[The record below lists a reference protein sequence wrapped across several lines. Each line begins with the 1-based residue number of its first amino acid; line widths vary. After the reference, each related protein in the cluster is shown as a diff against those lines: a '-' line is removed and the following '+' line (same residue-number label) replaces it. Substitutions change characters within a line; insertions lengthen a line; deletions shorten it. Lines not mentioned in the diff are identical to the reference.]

1 MELTADEARKIKVP
15 RRWKEVYD
23 LLEKQRDDI
32 VTPVDTMGCE
42 ENGLEERRA
51 DRGRLRADGKEEDD
65 KEKDKPA
72 EKETV
77 AAKDKA
83 AAKKD

>member
-42 ENGLEERRA
+42 ENVGVHGCSKRK
-51 DRGRLRADGKEEDD
+51 DGSYKSF
-65 KEKDKPA
+65 KIHIGW
-72 EKETV
+72 
-77 AAKDKA
+77 
-83 AAKKD
+83 

>member
-51 DRGRLRADGKEEDD
+51 TVDGYE
-65 KEKDKPA
+65 P
-72 EKETV
+72 T
-77 AAKDKA
+77 
-83 AAKKD
+83 AKKRTTRKRSSDDNSPLW

>member
-51 DRGRLRADGKEEDD
+51 DRGRLRACLLYTSPSPRDVEESRM
-65 KEKDKPA
+65 PSSA
-72 EKETV
+72 
-77 AAKDKA
+77 
-83 AAKKD
+83 